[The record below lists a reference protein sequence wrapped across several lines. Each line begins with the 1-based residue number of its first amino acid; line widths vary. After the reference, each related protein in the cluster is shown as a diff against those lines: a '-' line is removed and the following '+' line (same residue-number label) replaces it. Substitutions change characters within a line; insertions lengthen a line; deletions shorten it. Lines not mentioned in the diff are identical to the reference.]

1 MVAFF
6 AFWVLRNKAGHYALG
21 TLQDLVVMA
30 TGTGKRRFPDT
41 ESLKVNIRMRVC
53 ETQVVK
59 EKANKYCPSCSLAR
73 AAQRSPLN

>member
-6 AFWVLRNKAGHYALG
+6 ALWVLRNKAGHYALD

-41 ESLKVNIRMRVC
+41 E
-53 ETQVVK
+53 
-59 EKANKYCPSCSLAR
+59 R
-73 AAQRSPLN
+73 ASKSI